1 MPLRT
6 NRSIPPVDVIPVL
19 TYPDVRAAVAWLVA
33 AFGFSERL
41 RIGDHRVQVRV
52 GDGAV
57 VVASGGDEAPAGAA
71 VMVRVS
77 DADAH
82 CARARAAGAHI
93 VREPETFVY
102 GERQYT
108 VRDPHGHVWTFCES
122 VDDVDPAS
130 WGGEL
135 VG

>member
-1 MPLRT
+1 MK
-6 NRSIPPVDVIPVL
+6 NRSIPSVDVIPVL

-33 AFGFSERL
+33 AFGFTERL
-41 RIGDHRVQVRV
+41 RIGDHRVQLRV

-57 VVASGGDEAPAGAA
+57 VVASGGDGAPRGTT

-82 CARARAAGAHI
+82 CARARAADAHI
-93 VREPETFVY
+93 LSEPQTFMY

-108 VRDPHGHVWTFCES
+108 ARDPYGHTWTFTES
-122 VDDVDPAS
+122 VDDIDPAS